1 MSEKRY
7 TILISNHKRGRSR
20 SFVISESWIK
30 ASAILIFCGFIL
42 FLCGVVDY
50 TGLLFKV
57 ARSEQLFA
65 ENENLR
71 QQYQAMEGKVSNLET
86 ALERVH
92 NFTHKIK
99 SIMSVEDQHRL
110 TKLLV
115 QEPKRDLASEL
126 STGEVMTSEG
136 QTTPLENDELAKH
149 DPEEQSFTLSVRID
163 RALKSAELREQ
174 SVLDVWNLVSDRQS
188 LWAATPTVKPAQ
200 GWYTSRFGFRID
212 PFTGRT
218 AYHSGVDIAAAPGT
232 PVYAPA
238 DGVVSYVGY
247 EPGYGRIISIDH
259 GYGVITRY
267 GHNSRVYVEM
277 GQRVARG
284 DVITAV
290 GSTGRSSGPH
300 VHYEVRVEG
309 VPVNPQ
315 KYILFE

>member
-7 TILISNHKRGRSR
+7 TILISNHKKGRSF
-20 SFVISESWIK
+20 SFVISESWVK
-30 ASAILIFCGFIL
+30 ASMILATCAFIL
-42 FLCGVVDY
+42 LLFGLVDY
-50 TGLLFKV
+50 TGLIFKV
-57 ARSEQLFA
+57 GRSQQLFA
-65 ENENLR
+65 ENEALR
-71 QQYQAMEGKVSNLET
+71 QQYQSLEGKISNLES

-110 TKLLV
+110 TQLLV
-115 QEPKRDLASEL
+115 QIPKRELASEL
-126 STGEVMTSEG
+126 GAGEVSEANAEG
-136 QTTPLENDELAKH
+136 TVLENDELAKH
-149 DPEEQSFTLSVRID
+149 EPEEQMFTLSVRID

-188 LWAATPTVKPAQ
+188 LWSATPTIKPAQ

-218 AYHSGVDIAAAPGT
+218 EYHSGIDIAATPGT

-238 DGVVSYVGY
+238 DGVISYIGY
-247 EPGYGRIISIDH
+247 EPGYGRIVSIDH
-259 GYGVITRY
+259 GYGVLIRY

-277 GQRVARG
+277 GQRISRG
-284 DVITAV
+284 DVIAAV

-300 VHYEVRVEG
+300 LHYEVRVEG

-315 KYILFE
+315 NYILFE

>member
-7 TILISNHKRGRSR
+7 TILISNHKKGRSF
-20 SFVISESWIK
+20 SFVISEAWMK
-30 ASAILIFCGFIL
+30 ASAILFVCSLVLLACGA
-42 FLCGVVDY
+42 VDY
-50 TGLLFKV
+50 TGLLFKMS
-57 ARSEQLFA
+57 RSQQLFA

-71 QQYQAMEGKVSNLET
+71 QQYQTLEGKISNLET

-110 TKLLV
+110 TQLLV
-115 QEPKRDLASEL
+115 QTPKRDLASDLAVGEMTAP
-126 STGEVMTSEG
+126 TGEG
-136 QTTPLENDELAKH
+136 AALENDELAKH
-149 DPEEQSFTLSVRID
+149 EPEEQVFTLSVRID

-188 LWAATPTVKPAQ
+188 LWAATPTIKPAQ

-218 AYHSGVDIAAAPGT
+218 EYHSGVDIAAAPGT
-232 PVYAPA
+232 PVHAPA

-247 EPGYGRIISIDH
+247 EPGYGRIVSIDH

-267 GHNSRVYVEM
+267 GHNSRIYVEM
-277 GQRVARG
+277 GQRIARG
-284 DVITAV
+284 DMVSAV

-309 VPVNPQ
+309 VPVNPLN
-315 KYILFE
+315 YILFE

>member
-7 TILISNHKRGRSR
+7 TILISNHKKGRTF
-20 SFVISESWIK
+20 SFVISESWLK
-30 ASAILIFCGFIL
+30 ASGVFAACVLVL
-42 FLCGVVDY
+42 FLFGVVDY
-50 TGLLFKV
+50 TGLIFKV
-57 ARSEQLFA
+57 GRSQQLFA
-65 ENENLR
+65 ENESLR
-71 QQYQAMEGKVSNLET
+71 EQYQALEGKISNVET

-115 QEPKRDLASEL
+115 QSPKRDLASEL
-126 STGEVMTSEG
+126 SSGEVLGTEAEG
-136 QTTPLENDELAKH
+136 AHLENDELSKH
-149 DPEEQSFTLSVRID
+149 EPEDQRFTLSVRID

-188 LWAATPTVKPAQ
+188 LWSATPTIKPAQ

-218 AYHSGVDIAAAPGT
+218 EYHSGVDIAATPGT

-238 DGVVSYVGY
+238 DGVISYIGY
-247 EPGYGRIISIDH
+247 EPGYGRIVSIDH
-259 GYGVITRY
+259 GYGVLTRY

-277 GQRVARG
+277 GQRVTRG
-284 DVITAV
+284 EIVAAV

-300 VHYEVRVEG
+300 LHYEVRVEG
-309 VPVNPQ
+309 VPVNPMN
-315 KYILFE
+315 YILFE

>member
-20 SFVISESWIK
+20 SFVISESWVK
-30 ASAILIFCGFIL
+30 AGIVLSICSIMLMLSAL
-42 FLCGVVDY
+42 VDY
-50 TGLLFKV
+50 TGLLVKV
-57 ARSEQLFA
+57 GRSQQLFA
-65 ENENLR
+65 ENETLR
-71 QQYQAMEGKVSNLET
+71 QQYQTLEGKISNLET

-92 NFTHKIK
+92 SFTHKIK

-110 TKLLV
+110 TQLLV
-115 QEPKRDLASEL
+115 SPPKRELASAL
-126 STGEVMTSEG
+126 ATGEVMSGEG
-136 QTTPLENDELAKH
+136 EHAPLENDELAKH
-149 DPEEQSFTLSVRID
+149 EPEEQIFTLSVRID

-188 LWAATPTVKPAQ
+188 LWSATPTVKPVQ

-218 AYHSGVDIAAAPGT
+218 EYHSGLDIAAAPGT

-267 GHNSRVYVEM
+267 GHNSRIYVEM